1 MKTIRLVSTILILLM
16 ATGQLQA
23 KKVQLRY
30 QLKMDQTYQIE
41 TVTNSVIVQD
51 VMGTQMEVTGLLTM
65 VSEAKVLSAV
75 EGDLYSIEQ
84 RITRIVLS
92 TKTPNG
98 DMEYDTGSGEEA
110 PDWAAD
116 IMLMLNDPF
125 QYNLSTTGKILSMEL
140 PAKLREKLGDSE
152 SVVGLE
158 QMMSGLAGSF
168 GSAEGLQT
176 MIQNQWFIFPDE
188 PVATR
193 KMWKFEGTSQ
203 QAMAMKVSSEYT
215 LVKSSKSSHEI
226 RIAGS
231 LSSSDT
237 AEPIEVQ
244 GMFLDFSL
252 AGTKEGSSTIDSVT
266 GITLESN
273 VVSNISGVIIIE
285 GDQLPEPFSMP
296 MSYKINEKVTF
307 KEIQ

>member
-168 GSAEGLQT
+168 GSADGLQT
-176 MIQNQWFIFPDE
+176 MIQNQWFMFPDE

>member
-51 VMGTQMEVTGLLTM
+51 LMGTQMEVTGLLTM
-65 VSEAKVLSAV
+65 VSEAKVMGVAP
-75 EGDLYSIEQ
+75 GDHFIIQQ
-84 RITRIVLS
+84 RITRLVLS

-140 PAKLREKLGDSE
+140 PVKLREKLGESE
-152 SVVGLE
+152 SGPGIE
-158 QMMSGLAGSF
+158 QLMSGLAGSL

-176 MIQNQWFIFPDE
+176 MIQNQWFMFPDE

-193 KMWKFEGTSQ
+193 KMWKSEETSQ

-215 LVKSSKSSHEI
+215 LVKSSKSGHEI
-226 RIAGS
+226 RIAGFT
-231 LSSSDT
+231 SSSDT

-252 AGTKEGSSTIDSVT
+252 AGTREGSATIDYLT

-296 MSYKINEKVTF
+296 MSYKINEKITF
-307 KEIQ
+307 KEKQ